1 MLYYLTEELA
11 FPSPEFA
18 TRDGI
23 LAIGG
28 DLRPERLLL
37 AYQSGIFP
45 WYSEEEPLLW
55 WSPDPRFVIF
65 PKDLK
70 VSKSM
75 KQVLKKEIFQI
86 TYDQEFQEVIS
97 NCSTISRD
105 GQMGTWIVPEMREAY
120 TYLHKLGFAHSV
132 EAWQNDELVGGLYGV
147 AIGNVF
153 FGESMFA
160 KVSNASK
167 AAFITLVGNLV
178 KHDFQLID
186 SQIYTP
192 HLASLGGIEILRRT
206 YLDILKEGIKQ
217 PTLKGSWNRLFT

>member
-192 HLASLGGIEILRRT
+192 HLASLGGIEIPRRT
-206 YLDILKEGIKQ
+206 YLDILKQGIKQ
-217 PTLKGSWNRLFT
+217 PTLKGSWNTRFT